1 MNNILVAIPAFLVT
15 LGILIT
21 VHEFGH
27 YWVARRMG
35 VKVLRFSIGFGKP
48 LWMRRA
54 GPDNTEYVIAA
65 VPLGGYVKM
74 LDEQEGEVPEHEIH
88 RAFNRQHVARR
99 FAIVCAGPVFNFL
112 FAILAYW
119 AIFVVGVEG
128 LKPIVG
134 EVREGSIAQA
144 AGLMAGDQIVAVGG
158 QATPTREVLGFV
170 LLDKVLE
177 REPISM
183 TVRDQAGSPQRR
195 NLTLE
200 SLPTKLESNDIFAD
214 LGIRPLYPPVPA
226 VIGELVSGAPA
237 AQAGLQKSDRIL
249 AVDGQDIKDWADW
262 VRYLQARPGHAV
274 TLDIERADKPLR
286 LALQLGSKQNAAGLA
301 VGYAGAGA
309 ELPEIPPELRAEVRY
324 TPGAALGQ
332 AFVKSW
338 QVTSLS
344 LRMLGKMVLGE
355 ASLKNLSGPISIAE
369 YAGYSASDGWVT
381 FLSFLAIVS
390 ISLGIVNL
398 LPIPLLD
405 GGHLMYYVAE
415 AVKGSPVS
423 QKVQLVGQ
431 QIGIALLLG
440 MIVLAFY
447 NDLIRLFGPNS

>member
-1 MNNILVAIPAFLVT
+1 MNNILVAIPAFIVT

-65 VPLGGYVKM
+65 LPLGGYVKM
-74 LDEQEGEVPEHEIH
+74 LDEQEGEVPEHERH

-99 FAIVCAGPVFNFL
+99 FAIVSAGPAFNFL

-119 AIFVVGVEG
+119 AIFVVGIEG
-128 LKPIVG
+128 LKPVVG
-134 EVREGSIAQA
+134 EVLEGSIAQA
-144 AGLMAGDQIVAVGG
+144 AGLLSGDQIVAVDG

-183 TVRDQAGSPQRR
+183 TVRDQAGSLKHRK
-195 NLTLE
+195 LTLE
-200 SLPTKLESNDIFAD
+200 ALPAKLASNDIFAD
-214 LGIRPLYPPVPA
+214 LGIRPLYPPVSA
-226 VIGELVSGAPA
+226 VIGELISDAPA
-237 AQAGLQKSDRIL
+237 AQAGLQKSDRIV
-249 AVDGQDIKDWADW
+249 AADGQDIQDWADW
-262 VRYLQARPGHAV
+262 VRYLQARPGQTV
-274 TLDIERADKPLR
+274 TLDIERAGRPLR
-286 LALQLGSKQNAAGLA
+286 LVLRLGSKQDATGLA

-309 ELPEIPPELRAEVRY
+309 ELPEIPPELRAQLRY
-324 TPGAALGQ
+324 APVAALGQ
-332 AFVKSW
+332 ALIKSGD
-338 QVTSLS
+338 VISLS

-355 ASLKNLSGPISIAE
+355 ASLRNLSGPISIAE

-390 ISLGIVNL
+390 ISLGVINL

-423 QKVQLVGQ
+423 QKVQWVGQ
-431 QIGIALLLG
+431 QVGIALLLG

-447 NDLIRLFGPNS
+447 NDLTRLFGPNT